1 MKKNE
6 IRFTRSPIGDILVS
20 LWSIRRDFHCDYL
33 IDGAYG
39 DTKIKAVWAL
49 IKWLYRYGK
58 LAELLY
64 IKSIKDESFCVQ
76 KN

>member
-6 IRFTRSPIGDILVS
+6 LRFTRSPIGDILVS

-49 IKWLYRYGK
+49 IKWLYRYGG
-58 LAELLY
+58 LTELFY
-64 IKSIKDESFCVQ
+64 IRSIKYESIQ
-76 KN
+76 NKD

>member
-1 MKKNE
+1 MRKNE
-6 IRFTRSPIGDILVS
+6 LRFARSPIGDILVS

-49 IKWLYRYGK
+49 IKWLYRYGN
-58 LAELLY
+58 LNELFY
-64 IKSIKDESFCVQ
+64 IRSIKYER
-76 KN
+76 K